1 MALLIEANRCLS
13 SLDTV
18 SKLIPDTKLFVSMYA
33 RKEALISSQIE
44 GTQCTLDDVLDP
56 ELDSNANADVSDVI
70 NYIKPIKVNTP
81 SESKKKK
88 PWTPP
93 DSHYYKYGHTLM
105 KKLNYE
111 ESDQEILRILEDIFL
126 KKYA

>member
-1 MALLIEANRCLS
+1 VLCVKITRTVDNGGVFSLYNRNFKVLENQS
-13 SLDTV
+13 SNILPPRK
-18 SKLIPDTKLFVSMYA
+18 SKVFV
-33 RKEALISSQIE
+33 LISPVFGIKAQYE
-44 GTQCTLDDVLDP
+44 KTTF
-56 ELDSNANADVSDVI
+56 DVI
-70 NYIKPIKVNTP
+70 NYIKPIKVTTP
-81 SESKKKK
+81 SEPKKKK